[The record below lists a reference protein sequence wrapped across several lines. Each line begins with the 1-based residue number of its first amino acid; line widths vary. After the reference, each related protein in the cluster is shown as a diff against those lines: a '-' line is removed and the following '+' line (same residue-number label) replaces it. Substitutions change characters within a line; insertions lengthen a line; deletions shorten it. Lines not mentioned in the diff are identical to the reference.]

1 MGCLLTDTTKNN
13 TPNRNLAMDGI
24 RGLAVLIVFLSHTSG
39 RDQSLSPLL
48 QFNGIGHVGVYLFF
62 VLSGYL
68 LASTLIDEWY
78 RNGSISVKN
87 FLIRRF
93 FRIAPLYYFVLV
105 IVFLYQQI
113 TSQFYSSYLHINNGL
128 VGFIKHL
135 FFIKGDGVFWTLPTE
150 FIFYLILPWLVIL
163 GLRKGK
169 SAYYFLSGC
178 ALVYFFWF
186 LLILQHI
193 IPETLALKL
202 VGISHNSQF
211 LDVFLCGVLASFAQ
225 RNKFLAEVFRQ
236 NVKIIDRVAVY
247 GLLMTLLLTFAMVS
261 FNFLGLERPFYG
273 LRWASLGY
281 GLIFAFIILATSLNG
296 AVCKIFETKVLRLL
310 GIVGFSWYLIH
321 FFVLQVVNHFSLS
334 PPLKFTLSTF
344 LLVVLSSVLYVFIE
358 IGKKFTQ
365 RHIR

>member
-1 MGCLLTDTTKNN
+1 MAPLNK
-13 TPNRNLAMDGI
+13 LALDYYPHIDGLRAI
-24 RGLAVLIVFLSHTSG
+24 AVLSVVLYH
-39 RDQSLSPLL
+39 L
-48 QFNGIGHVGVYLFF
+48 GIGQF
-62 VLSGYL
+62 SG
-68 LASTLIDEWY
+68 
-78 RNGSISVKN
+78 
-87 FLIRRF
+87 
-93 FRIAPLYYFVLV
+93 
-105 IVFLYQQI
+105 
-113 TSQFYSSYLHINNGL
+113 
-128 VGFIKHL
+128 GFI
-135 FFIKGDGVFWTLPTE
+135 GV
-150 FIFYLILPWLVIL
+150 
-163 GLRKGK
+163 
-169 SAYYFLSGC
+169 
-178 ALVYFFWF
+178 
-186 LLILQHI
+186 
-193 IPETLALKL
+193 
-202 VGISHNSQF
+202 
-211 LDVFLCGVLASFAQ
+211 DVFLCGVLASFAQ

-296 AVCKIFETKVLRLL
+296 AVCKIFLTKVLRLL

-358 IGKKFTQ
+358 KPFIEIGKKFTQ